1 MASIVQ
7 AGSGN
12 WSYTNNTGGNVRVII
27 AFFYNNASQSYNA
40 GLTQVIAG
48 ITTATASSGTNQK
61 FTGFGKHVTYMVSGS
76 GTTPLQVK
84 NVVGY
89 QAGGEGFVD
98 EFYLA
103 DGQSASVSASGSLQ
117 PKGYNIL
124 IVPEE

>member
-1 MASIVQ
+1 MASTVN
-7 AGSGN
+7 AGTGN
-12 WSYTNNTGGNVRVII
+12 WSYTNSTGGNVRVII
-27 AFFYNNASQSYNA
+27 AFFFNNASQSYNA

-48 ITTATASSGTNQK
+48 VTTASATSGTNQT

-76 GTTPLQVK
+76 GTTPVQVK

-89 QAGGEGFVD
+89 QAGGNGFID

-103 DGQSASVSASGSLQ
+103 DGQSASVSAAGSLQ

>member
-1 MASIVQ
+1 MASTVN
-7 AGSGN
+7 AGTGN

-27 AFFYNNASQSYNA
+27 AFFYNNPSQSYNS

-48 ITTATASSGTNQK
+48 VTVATASSGTNSS
-61 FTGFGKHVTYMVSGS
+61 FTGFGKHVTYIVSGS

-89 QAGGEGFVD
+89 QAGGSGFVD

-103 DGQSASVSASGSLQ
+103 DGQSASVSAAGSLQ